1 MNLRHFITTL
11 YNCKNLFARGI
22 DSTFYQKNWFIARI
36 LEMSVSCS
44 FTIIVPG
51 CWNDALQETLRR
63 DKPWLMAINK
73 PKPMPKHTIP
83 LAPITSCADAK
94 LGRWAETWL
103 GDVKWLGPWLAT
115 VKATSPR
122 VSAPR
127 TANTKQ
133 VLRFKKSFMAAT
145 PPNKGSDL
153 EPWNLRKISCRNAE
167 LPRNREKY
175 SGKAVCLWYP
185 RLLKGK
191 DRKVCIT
198 TLFKFLF

>member
-1 MNLRHFITTL
+1 
-11 YNCKNLFARGI
+11 
-22 DSTFYQKNWFIARI
+22 
-36 LEMSVSCS
+36 MSVSCS

-73 PKPMPKHTIP
+73 PKPMPKHTMP

-127 TANTKQ
+127 TANTRQ

-153 EPWNLRKISCRNAE
+153 EPKICAKSHAAMLSYQGTFE
-167 LPRNREKY
+167 Y

-185 RLLKGK
+185 LLLKGK
-191 DRKVCIT
+191 VYIT
-198 TLFKFLF
+198 TLFECIL